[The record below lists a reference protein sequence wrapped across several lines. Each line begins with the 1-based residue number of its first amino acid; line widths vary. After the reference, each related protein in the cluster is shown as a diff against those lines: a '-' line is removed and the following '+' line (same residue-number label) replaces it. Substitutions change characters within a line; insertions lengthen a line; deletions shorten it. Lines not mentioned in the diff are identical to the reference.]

1 MADTQARGASSA
13 TGLAYSPS
21 FLAHDTGRGHPERPE
36 RLQAMV
42 DGLHASGVWG
52 RLSVWEPSPVD
63 EPTLELIHDR
73 RQIESVRRLIERGGG
88 HIDADTVASPASW
101 EAALRAAGGLVEAA
115 DAVTTGRFQ
124 NALCLVRP
132 PGHHATP
139 HRSMGFCLFNN
150 VAIGA
155 EWLIANGRAQR
166 IAILDYD
173 VHHGNGT
180 QDAFYERGDVLYV
193 STHQYPLYPGTG
205 HWTETGAGAGVGY
218 TVNLSL
224 PPGSGDE
231 VYAAA
236 LDRVIQP
243 VVRRYA
249 PEFVLVSLGFDG
261 FWADPLAML
270 QLSIGGAYTSL
281 LRSAR
286 DLAAELCAGRLVVG
300 LEGGY
305 DLRALAAGAE
315 AVCRL
320 LLDEDPPPDPLGPAP
335 HQLPVSAAEPVLTS
349 LEQRHGLTTAP
360 PEP

>member
-1 MADTQARGASSA
+1 VA
-13 TGLAYSPS
+13 TGLAYSPT
-21 FLAHDTGRGHPERPE
+21 FLAHDTGPGHPERPE
-36 RLQAMV
+36 RLRAMV
-42 DGLHASGVWG
+42 EGLHASGVWD
-52 RLSVWEPSPVD
+52 RLSVWEPAPVD
-63 EPTLELIHDR
+63 EATLGLIHDPALVDA
-73 RQIESVRRLIERGGG
+73 VRALVQRGGG
-88 HIDADTVASPASW
+88 YIDADTVTSPGSW
-101 EAALRAAGGLVEAA
+101 EAALRAAGGLVEAVDKIA
-115 DAVTTGRFQ
+115 AGQLQ
-124 NALCLVRP
+124 NAVCLVRP

-150 VAIGA
+150 VAIA
-155 EWLIANGRAQR
+155 AQWLIANQQAARV
-166 IAILDYD
+166 AILDYD

-180 QDAFYERGDVLYV
+180 QDAFYDRADVLYL

-205 HWTETGAGAGVGY
+205 HWTENGAGPGLGY

-224 PPGSGDE
+224 PPGSGDD

-243 VVRRYA
+243 VVRRYQ
-249 PEFVLVSLGFDG
+249 PEFVLVSLGFDA

-270 QLSIGGAYTSL
+270 RLSIGGAYTSL
-281 LRSAR
+281 LRVAR
-286 DLAAELCAGRLVVG
+286 DLAAELCGGRLVVG

-320 LLDEDPPPDPLGPAP
+320 LLGEDPPADPLGPAP
-335 HQLPVSAAEPVLTS
+335 RQLAVSAAEPVLAS
-349 LEQRHGLTTAP
+349 VEQLHGLTASS

>member
-1 MADTQARGASSA
+1 MR
-13 TGLAYSPS
+13 
-21 FLAHDTGRGHPERPE
+21 
-36 RLQAMV
+36 AMV
-42 DGLHASGVWG
+42 DGLHASGVWDC
-52 RLSVWEPSPVD
+52 LNVWEPAPVD
-63 EPTLELIHDR
+63 EAALELIHDR
-73 RQIESVRRLIERGGG
+73 GQVQSVKALIERGGG
-88 HIDADTVASPASW
+88 HIDPDTVASPGSW
-101 EAALRAAGGLVEAA
+101 EAALRAAGGVVEAV
-115 DAVTTGRFQ
+115 DAVSAGRLQ

-155 EWLIANGRAQR
+155 QWLIANGRAAR
-166 IAILDYD
+166 IAVLDYD

-180 QDAFYERGDVLYV
+180 QDAFYDRADVLYL

-205 HWTETGAGAGVGY
+205 HWTENGAGAGVGY
-218 TVNLSL
+218 TVDLSL
-224 PPGSGDE
+224 PPGSGDD

-236 LDRVIQP
+236 LGRIIEP
-243 VVRRYA
+243 VVRRYQ
-249 PEFVLVSLGFDG
+249 PEFVLVSLGFDA

-270 QLSIGGAYTSL
+270 RLSIGGAYTFL

-286 DLAAELCAGRLVVG
+286 DLAAELCGGRLVVA

-305 DLRALAAGAE
+305 DLRALAAGAD

-320 LLDEDPPPDPLGPAP
+320 LLGEEPAPDPLGPAP
-335 HQLPVSAAEPVLTS
+335 HQLAVSAAEPVLTS
-349 LEQRHGLTTAP
+349 VEQLHGLTTST